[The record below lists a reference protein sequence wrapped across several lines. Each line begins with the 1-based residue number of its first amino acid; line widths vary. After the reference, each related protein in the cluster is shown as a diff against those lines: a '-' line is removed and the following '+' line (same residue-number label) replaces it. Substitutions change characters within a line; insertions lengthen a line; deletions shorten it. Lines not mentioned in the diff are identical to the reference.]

1 MIKSFEDIQQNQILT
16 LKPGDILT
24 IKIDNDIWDLDSASQ
39 ILKQMMTAIP
49 EGVNVMTYF
58 NGIEIGVIKNEYY

>member
-1 MIKSFEDIQQNQILT
+1 MVKSFEDIQQNQILT

-39 ILKQMMTAIP
+39 ILEQMMTAIP
-49 EGVNVMTYF
+49 EDVNIMTYF
-58 NGIEIGVIKNEYY
+58 NGIEIGVIKNEY

>member
-24 IKIDNDIWDLDSASQ
+24 IKIDNDIWDLDSANQ
-39 ILKQMMTAIP
+39 ILEQMITAIP
-49 EGVNVMTYF
+49 EGVNIMTYF
-58 NGIEIGVIKNEYY
+58 NGIEIGVIKNEY